1 MMAASKWIVLCGVL
15 QGVWALPQAVSPSSS
30 TSTSASTTTSAQI
43 ISSVESIVSSVA
55 TVTVTSVSSQ
65 SVTTAVPSP
74 TGDPNASLPSQA
86 PLPPKQSWCPSEIF
100 CAGALLQTVELA
112 HLYPDSKTFV
122 DKPTVF
128 TSNVTL
134 ENFNALG
141 SNATI
146 GAISQF
152 VQTNFKGEGQEL
164 KPLALND
171 TNTPAFLE
179 QNSTIPDPLA
189 RAWAGVVDSYWK
201 DLIRDTDETTLCTRT
216 ANGTAP
222 CESSLIPLN
231 HTFVVPGGRFREQYY
246 WDSFWIVEG
255 LLKSE
260 LYDIVNSTL
269 QNFMDELEQF
279 GFIPNGGRIY
289 YLNRSQP
296 PLFIHVTSLPIAT
309 GSDITRTFTP
319 TSTDTAVP
327 SPTSTG
333 GSKPDLYRQSAAQ
346 LKAAILDLMWDSSK
360 LSFYDFNITSNSRSG
375 FYSAAAFYPAWNDIW
390 PDEVLV
396 DEQKA
401 IGMFASVGVVLA
413 KYNGTFPATFLTTG
427 MQWDAPN
434 TWPPHQYIVLQALSN
449 VPSNV
454 STQPYPQL
462 SSNTTSFSLVP
473 PYQLGLEESQL
484 PVQTDAATG
493 TSLGG
498 GDVNYVN
505 GTWTDGGVPVANE
518 KWNEALRRG
527 LVNRYFTSV
536 FCSWYSTGGSIPGL
550 LPQLSAEE
558 LNATHSNPSSTGHM
572 YEKLNLLDIDA
583 AGSGGE
589 YTVQAGFG
597 WTNGVVLWAAAE
609 FGPVLA
615 EPKCPAIQ
623 ITPSTSS
630 SVSSFFTPKA
640 FYNANSA
647 NRIGTATG
655 PTTFYKAKRATRP
668 DGSYIL

>member
-30 TSTSASTTTSAQI
+30 TSTSPSTTTSAQI

-296 PLFIHVTSLPIAT
+296 PLFIHMLHRYVNVTKDYTILRRALPLADAEIEWWAANRAVRVTSPYTNSSYTIHHYAVANTAPRPESYAEDYETANGSDLTTPYTEEQKANLYAELASGAESGWDYTARWSREPWSNQADTTNQEPILRSLNVRGTGAVDLNSILYKAMLLLADLHELYDEELQRVIKKRHESSTSRTQTTTFSASLPIAT

-449 VPSNV
+449 
-454 STQPYPQL
+454 
-462 SSNTTSFSLVP
+462 
-473 PYQLGLEESQL
+473 
-484 PVQTDAATG
+484 
-493 TSLGG
+493 
-498 GDVNYVN
+498 
-505 GTWTDGGVPVANE
+505 
-518 KWNEALRRG
+518 
-527 LVNRYFTSV
+527 
-536 FCSWYSTGGSIPGL
+536 
-550 LPQLSAEE
+550 
-558 LNATHSNPSSTGHM
+558 
-572 YEKLNLLDIDA
+572 
-583 AGSGGE
+583 
-589 YTVQAGFG
+589 
-597 WTNGVVLWAAAE
+597 
-609 FGPVLA
+609 
-615 EPKCPAIQ
+615 
-623 ITPSTSS
+623 
-630 SVSSFFTPKA
+630 
-640 FYNANSA
+640 
-647 NRIGTATG
+647 
-655 PTTFYKAKRATRP
+655 
-668 DGSYIL
+668 